1 MTNNI
6 RFNNSTNML
15 AALQDRKLVVWTHP
29 SIVYTDKD
37 LLQKSVLEIDIPEI
51 GKAPY
56 LVG

>member
-1 MTNNI
+1 
-6 RFNNSTNML
+6 ML

-56 LVG
+56 LIG